1 MIPLLRRPALRANTL
16 ANTLRKQLSAPP
28 RTEHAHR
35 AWRLSHRRS
44 SSASSPPCSSI
55 HALLKTQYT
64 VHTALSPALLHTRR
78 SQHTALEHCLI
89 PRYAHELECAHST
102 QCRAASANVS
112 HSEHHHPAITPPSTR
127 LQGRCS
133 LSLYTFYC
141 TNLASG
147 HCCWSCCW
155 RFEPAPASCICR
167 IPRALSLYSEY
178 SSSASLRVVKGLGC
192 EL

>member
-1 MIPLLRRPALRANTL
+1 MIPLLCRPALRANTL
-16 ANTLRKQLSAPP
+16 ANTLRKQLRAPP

-89 PRYAHELECAHST
+89 PPRYAHELECAHST
-102 QCRAASANVS
+102 HSVPRSLCKCITLGASSPRHN
-112 HSEHHHPAITPPSTR
+112 PAINAPTR
-127 LQGRCS
+127 PLQPQP
-133 LSLYTFYC
+133 LYLLLHELGVGPLLLELL
-141 TNLASG
+141 LA
-147 HCCWSCCW
+147 
-155 RFEPAPASCICR
+155 
-167 IPRALSLYSEY
+167 L
-178 SSSASLRVVKGLGC
+178 
-192 EL
+192 